1 MAKKIVPKTDDETA
15 TAPKKTR
22 RTRAAIDSNATHSDS
37 VLAKFP
43 NLMQAASDAG
53 ARLAVKAE
61 EEAGTQLSFPFW
73 PEQFRALP
81 NEIFRSALFNARNK
95 KQAREYM
102 KEREIIVIGPGRV
115 TYTGEELR
123 QDDETVWLQLIQ
135 LAKSQPS
142 GSLIQFTAG
151 SFVKAIGWPHKKDSY
166 TRLRACLS
174 RMQATSLQVVAK
186 RLGEESGKAISMI
199 PEFDWQDKETKKPLR
214 YYSVKI
220 APTLVKLFGGKGH
233 FTRVEWAQ
241 RLDLPAGLA
250 TWLHGYFA
258 SHSDPHPIKLDTI
271 REGAGLA
278 TARIAHV
285 RELVEGALGELVRVK
300 FLTGWRIDGPDKDLV
315 SVERTNLAARELELT
330 E

>member
-1 MAKKIVPKTDDETA
+1 MIKKIVSKSDDVT
-15 TAPKKTR
+15 TTSPRKTR
-22 RTRAAIDSNATHSDS
+22 RTPVTVNVQVSQDES

-43 NLMQAASDAG
+43 NLMQAATEAG
-53 ARLAVKAE
+53 ARLAAKAD
-61 EEAGTQLSFPFW
+61 EEADTQLSFPFW

-102 KEREIIVIGPGRV
+102 KEREIVVIGPGRV

-135 LAKSQPS
+135 LAKTQPS
-142 GSLIQFTAG
+142 GCLIQFTAG

-199 PEFDWQDKETKKPLR
+199 PEFNWQDKETEKTAALLQRETCTDASKAVCRQRP
-214 YYSVKI
+214 
-220 APTLVKLFGGKGH
+220 FH
-233 FTRVEWAQ
+233 TR
-241 RLDLPAGLA
+241 
-250 TWLHGYFA
+250 
-258 SHSDPHPIKLDTI
+258 
-271 REGAGLA
+271 
-278 TARIAHV
+278 
-285 RELVEGALGELVRVK
+285 
-300 FLTGWRIDGPDKDLV
+300 
-315 SVERTNLAARELELT
+315 
-330 E
+330 